1 MVCAQRRATTEEP
14 RDSERTT
21 KMKSKINKFNPGD
34 YERNMDVIPKK
45 WIDHFNTTPRIIRCI
60 SDGKEEME
68 FFEKN
73 DFLFGPVY
81 WISEDDD
88 FTYYLRAI
96 VRDKLLEAGK
106 EYRLVGTYIEQ
117 DMEFGM
123 VTWEG
128 QPEDSAEWEGFHGF
142 PAFLF
147 EELQPVT
154 ASTRH
159 ENADAFWEAVV

>member
-1 MVCAQRRATTEEP
+1 
-14 RDSERTT
+14 
-21 KMKSKINKFNPGD
+21 MKSKINKFNPGD

-106 EYRLVGTYIEQ
+106 EYRLVGN
-117 DMEFGM
+117 
-123 VTWEG
+123 
-128 QPEDSAEWEGFHGF
+128 SAWSHWRVSRRIRQSGKVFT
-142 PAFLF
+142 AFLLF
-147 EELQPVT
+147 FLK
-154 ASTRH
+154 SCSR
-159 ENADAFWEAVV
+159 